1 MKLTKEMKN
10 ISKEWLDNLVNLT
23 EFGKAIPTVTYNYE
37 NGLCF
42 GISEA
47 RRLLDVVATTDEWD
61 VKIAE
66 AISSYEDNLVG
77 EARSDRKI
85 VGKARI
91 IGLKAALS
99 YAECI
104 ELSGGMWI
112 KERRL

>member
-10 ISKEWLDNLVNLT
+10 WSKEWLDGLINLT
-23 EFGKAIPTVTYNYE
+23 VCGVIPTVPNNYE
-37 NGLCF
+37 TGLCL
-42 GISEA
+42 GIREA
-47 RRLLDVVATTDEWD
+47 CSLLDVVATTDEWD

-104 ELSGGMWI
+104 ELSGGMDC
-112 KERRL
+112 